1 MRRFLLVLFLMGPL
15 SVIAVEQVQV
25 LGLFAGKAILLVDD
39 QRYTLKA
46 GEATP
51 EGILLVSADSDK
63 AVIEIEGE
71 RRQLKLGSQISSHYP
86 EAEKKVVRLYP
97 DNLGMYRGDALI
109 NGYSVPFLVDTGA
122 TTIAMNSIE
131 ATKLGIDYRR
141 VGTPG
146 LGETASGRVQ
156 VYWVKL
162 DTVSVGEIRQYNV
175 DAVVIEGEQPS
186 VVLLGQSFLN
196 QLHMKREGALLRLE
210 QSR

>member
-46 GEATP
+46 GESTP
-51 EGILLVSADSDK
+51 EGILLVAADSDK

-131 ATKLGIDYRR
+131 AKKLGIDYRR

>member
-1 MRRFLLVLFLMGPL
+1 MRRFLLVLLLMGPL

-46 GEATP
+46 GESTP
-51 EGILLVSADSDK
+51 EGVLLVAADSDK

-122 TTIAMNSIE
+122 TTIAMNSVE
-131 ATKLGIDYRR
+131 AKKLGIDYRR

-196 QLHMKREGALLRLE
+196 QLHMKREGTLLRLE

>member
-1 MRRFLLVLFLMGPL
+1 MRRFLLVLFLMGST

-46 GEATP
+46 GESTP
-51 EGILLVSADSDK
+51 EGILLVAADSDK

-109 NGYSVPFLVDTGA
+109 NGHSVPFLVDTGA
-122 TTIAMNSIE
+122 TTIAMNSIQ
-131 ATKLGIDYRR
+131 AKKLDIDYRR

-146 LGETASGRVQ
+146 LGETASGRIQ

-162 DTVSVGEIRQYNV
+162 DWVSVGEIRQYNV

-196 QLHMKREGALLRLE
+196 PLHMKREGTLLRLE

>member
-1 MRRFLLVLFLMGPL
+1 MRRFLLVLLLMGPL

-46 GEATP
+46 GESTP
-51 EGILLVSADSDK
+51 EGILLVAADSDK

-122 TTIAMNSIE
+122 TTIAMNSVE
-131 ATKLGIDYRR
+131 AKKLGIDYRR

-196 QLHMKREGALLRLE
+196 QLHMKREGTLLRLE